1 MCQEWL
7 INRRRWR
14 MNKSKQNYNFRTS
27 ERIFKKNRKELSGPT
42 IKLSNTTTF
51 KPGNKFSRQ
60 TFVQFSTTREII
72 LCTQQENNWWKDG
85 RIHSLQF
92 LRFMS
97 PRGDGEANDLAAS
110 KRLQARSKRMT
121 QYMGEETVRGGG
133 CNLEMW
139 EMREDSAMEG
149 WDEVRGEGEGR
160 WTDCTGG
167 RERMA
172 APITELLKCL
182 RAILSP
188 RCKMER
194 RHPALFLHRRDGFAR
209 VHRHRHCIRVHRAW
223 SSSSGQCFTPLLSS
237 RRSFPWLP
245 YFHAKWIELFRCR
258 ALLLIILRARYKS
271 F

>member
-1 MCQEWL
+1 MDTL
-7 INRRRWR
+7 
-14 MNKSKQNYNFRTS
+14 TA
-27 ERIFKKNRKELSGPT
+27 
-42 IKLSNTTTF
+42 
-51 KPGNKFSRQ
+51 
-60 TFVQFSTTREII
+60 I
-72 LCTQQENNWWKDG
+72 LKIDAPLPEEG
-85 RIHSLQF
+85 H
-92 LRFMS
+92 
-97 PRGDGEANDLAAS
+97 GEANDLAAS
-110 KRLQARSKRMT
+110 KRPQARSKRMT
-121 QYMGEETVRGGG
+121 QYVGEEIIRRGG

-139 EMREDSAMEG
+139 EMREDSAMET
-149 WDEVRGEGEGR
+149 WDEVRKEGKGR
-160 WTDCTGG
+160 WTDWTGG

-194 RHPALFLHRRDGFAR
+194 RHPTFFLHERNAFAR

-258 ALLLIILRARYKS
+258 GLLLIILPAKYKGFWDS
-271 F
+271 LPFHCFLVKLPFLAIVGLSNWRHKFDWCFLRINIHECLINGLFDN